1 MKVIQGASSIMI
13 SLGVTYGT
21 AFIGLSKARQEMAK
35 AVEEKVKFN
44 VSRTCHTLED
54 LARMGHPYSVA
65 HYNNPH
71 PATPYWV
78 HLQEEEAAKK
88 GVGTMLSAVYRTEKQ
103 VGPNRVESI
112 VGLNTDIAPHAVYVF
127 YGTDRMVGRDFLT
140 PAAEEVKSEFKT
152 KAAEIASTELRLA
165 GTLYTLAR
173 ISKTVEKFTGGLP
186 VTNFLFRTARYARDL
201 EVLEEFTGAG
211 LSRRLYNR
219 IMAGKIASQFVF
231 RGSGLASQIVNTQ
244 MSRLFLRHIFMR

>member
-1 MKVIQGASSIMI
+1 MKVIEGASNVMI

-44 VSRTCHTLED
+44 VSRTCHTLRD
-54 LARMGHPYSVA
+54 LARLGHPYSVA

-88 GVGTMLSAVYRTEKQ
+88 GVGTMLSAVYRTEKE

-112 VGLNTDIAPHAVYVF
+112 VGVNTDIAPHAVYVY
-127 YGTDRMVGRDFLT
+127 YGTDRMVPRDFLT
-140 PAAEEVKSEFKT
+140 PAKREVEREFKT

-165 GTLYTLAR
+165 GTFYTLAR
-173 ISKTVEKFTGGLP
+173 IAKTVEKFTGGLP
-186 VTNFLFRTARYARDL
+186 VTNFLFQTARYARDL

-219 IMAGKIASQFVF
+219 IIAGKIASQFVF
-231 RGSGLASQIVNTQ
+231 RGTGLASQIVNTQ
-244 MSRLFLRHIFMR
+244 MSRLFLRNIFMR